1 MLASEEVLHAPS
13 LFPPVIK
20 VATRK
25 CLLPSTI
32 TLFAGGSNDVVTV
45 VAGVVGGVVAGLVAI
60 IIVVLVVVVVVRGH
74 GHHRKNL
81 SKQY

>member
-1 MLASEEVLHAPS
+1 MHASEEVLHASS
-13 LFPPVIK
+13 LFPPGYK
-20 VATRK
+20 K

-45 VAGVVGGVVAGLVAI
+45 VAGIVGGVVAGLAAI
-60 IIVVLVVVVVVRGH
+60 IAVVLVVVVVVRRH
-74 GHHRKNL
+74 GHHRKNM

>member
-1 MLASEEVLHAPS
+1 MHPICFHL
-13 LFPPVIK
+13 
-20 VATRK
+20 ATRK

-45 VAGVVGGVVAGLVAI
+45 VAGVVGGVVAGLAAI

>member
-1 MLASEEVLHAPS
+1 MYPCVSTC
-13 LFPPVIK
+13 
-20 VATRK
+20 ATRK
-25 CLLPSTI
+25 RHLPSTI
-32 TLFAGGSNDVVTV
+32 TLFAGGSNDMVTV

>member
-1 MLASEEVLHAPS
+1 MHASEEFAACTPS
-13 LFPPVIK
+13 VSTCHK
-20 VATRK
+20 SGYRK

-45 VAGVVGGVVAGLVAI
+45 VAGVVGGVVAGLAVI
-60 IIVVLVVVVVVRGH
+60 IIVVLVVVVVSGH
-74 GHHRKNL
+74 GHHRKNI